1 LSHNPYLNELSVMH
15 GLDETQSKQ
24 IQLDLNQIFDSLDE
38 KRVKDELSTYE
49 RAHSA
54 SKISTKINDVYKA
67 CKAGQVD
74 TLWLEEG
81 SELHVKHHSLKDT
94 YIFCDEAE
102 EDCVDLMDE
111 MIHLA
116 ISHRAQ
122 IFVYPKGTLPG
133 LSVASINRY

>member
-1 LSHNPYLNELSVMH
+1 MH

-24 IQLDLNQIFDSLDE
+24 IQEDLKHVFESLDQ
-38 KRVKDELSTYE
+38 KRANDELSAYE
-49 RAHSA
+49 SAHSA

-81 SELHVKHHSLKDT
+81 SELFVKYHSLKDT
-94 YIFCDEAE
+94 YILCEEAE

-116 ISHRAQ
+116 LSHRAQ